1 MKIDL
6 GQAASTCPLR
16 CAPPAKRLVTA
27 LAASMLTAGWTQS
40 AIANQYSQG
49 AYISTQVNVTAD
61 GKNIVGDAANE
72 PSLAINPLDPANM
85 VVSWRQF
92 DSVDSSFRQGGW
104 AYTADAGAHWHFNG
118 TITPG
123 EGRSN
128 PTLDVDALGNF
139 YYQSLHF
146 DPSYTFVQDIQVI
159 KSLDGGRSWEA
170 PVFAYGQGGD
180 KAQMAVDRSGGTS
193 DGHVYLNWRDC
204 LAEKCFVR
212 SIDRGAS
219 FQPPLAIPETPTFG
233 TMRVGND
240 GELYLAGRREPP
252 EFDEEHQD
260 RNLHHHLFSR
270 SLNARDPAQT
280 PTFDT
285 REIDLGGLA
294 PLFLFKQNPNQYG
307 PIGDVQVGVDS
318 SAGAMRGQL
327 YVLAT
332 VDPPGADNLDI
343 TFVRSGDG
351 GDTWSAPI
359 RINDD
364 AQSKNNW
371 NWFGMM
377 GVAPNSRIDAVW
389 YDTRDSGN
397 YKVSRLYYS
406 YSWDGGQTWSKNVP
420 VSPAFDTTIAY
431 PHGSTK
437 IGDYS
442 TLVSG
447 KDGASLAYTATYNGE
462 QDVYY
467 LNVFP
472 DCNQNGQSDV
482 TDIERRRVGDTNT
495 NHVPDVCEAITV
507 AGDFDG
513 DRDVDQVDINRI
525 LAARGSKIAAGDPRD
540 IDRNGVVNLL
550 DARKLVQ
557 SCTRPKCATN

>member
-1 MKIDL
+1 MSAVRYRD
-6 GQAASTCPLR
+6 GRSGPEHAAAAR
-16 CAPPAKRLVTA
+16 RA
-27 LAASMLTAGWTQS
+27 LAVAVLAACWPWP
-40 AIANQYSQG
+40 AAAEQYRQG
-49 AYISTQVNVTAD
+49 VYLSSQVNVAAD
-61 GKNIVGDAANE
+61 GRNIVGDAANE
-72 PSLAINPLDPANM
+72 PSLALNPLDPANI

-92 DSVDSSFRQGGW
+92 DSVASSFRQGGW
-104 AYTADAGAHWHFNG
+104 AYTADAGEHWHFAG

-128 PTLDVDALGNF
+128 PTLDVDALGHF

-180 KAQMAVDRSGGTS
+180 KAQMAVDRSGTAS
-193 DGHVYLNWRDC
+193 DGHVYLVWRDC

-212 SIDRGAS
+212 STDRGAS
-219 FQPPLAIPETPTFG
+219 FQPPLAIPSTPTFG

-240 GELYLAGRREPP
+240 GELYLAGRLEPP
-252 EFDEEHQD
+252 EFDPEQPD
-260 RNLHHHLFSR
+260 RNLHRHLFSR
-270 SLNARDPAQT
+270 SLNARDPAQI
-280 PTFDT
+280 PTFDS
-285 REIDLGGLA
+285 REVDLGGLA

-307 PIGDVQVGVDS
+307 PVGDVQVGVDVS
-318 SAGAMRGQL
+318 TGAMRGQL
-327 YVLAT
+327 YLLAT
-332 VDPPGADNLDI
+332 VDPPGEDNLDI
-343 TFVRSGDG
+343 SFVRSLDG
-351 GDTWSAPI
+351 GDSWSTPV

-364 AQSKNNW
+364 ARSQHHW

-389 YDTRDSGN
+389 YDTRDSAS

-420 VSPAFDTTIAY
+420 VSPAFDTTLAY
-431 PHGSTK
+431 PHASTK

-442 TLVSG
+442 TLVS
-447 KDGASLAYTATYNGE
+447 DANAAHIAYTATFNGE

-467 LNVFP
+467 LQVFP

-482 TDIERRRVGDTNT
+482 ADIAQRRVGDTNA
-495 NHVPDVCEAITV
+495 NHLPDVCEAIRV
-507 AGDFDG
+507 LGDIDA
-513 DRDVDQVDINRI
+513 DRDVDQADIDRV
-525 LAARGSKIAAGDPRD
+525 LAGRGRRAAPGDPRD
-540 IDRNGVVNLL
+540 IDGNGTINVL
-550 DARKLVQ
+550 DARKLAAA
-557 SCTRPKCATN
+557 CTRPRCAM